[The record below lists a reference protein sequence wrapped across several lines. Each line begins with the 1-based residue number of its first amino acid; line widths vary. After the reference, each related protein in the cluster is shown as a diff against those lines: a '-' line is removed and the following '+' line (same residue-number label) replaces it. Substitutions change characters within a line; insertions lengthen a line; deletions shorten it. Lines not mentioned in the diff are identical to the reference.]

1 MKTLLSFR
9 HTFIGI
15 CLLSSVLFLAVSA
28 SAQAMG
34 ANRGEAAGTDG
45 GRSIQGRIIFASGA
59 PPATTVRIT
68 LETPYSGTR
77 TTFADQDGFFTFN
90 NLGAGPYQLIVNA
103 GKEYDL
109 ARESINIEG
118 PAPVYQVPI
127 YLRPNLESNPG
138 LAGVPK
144 AAYDFYSKGT
154 DAAAKG
160 DSKKA
165 VEMLEQAIKLHPAF
179 SMALADLGMQYMRLG
194 QMDKAASTYRAL
206 LKINDTDANA
216 HMNLGIALY
225 NLSSTSIAD
234 KNMDEASQRLN
245 DAEHHLSQ
253 AIKLN
258 SRGPNAH
265 YYLGLVFIRLRKYKE
280 AQTEMELAISNG
292 GENLAPA
299 HKYLGGLYMSAKK
312 NKEAADQLEKYL
324 QLEPQ
329 AADGEKIRGTIKE
342 LRSKQ

>member
-1 MKTLLSFR
+1 MQTPFSFR
-9 HTFIGI
+9 HIMTGI
-15 CLLSSVLFLAVSA
+15 CVLTSFLLLAVSV
-28 SAQAMG
+28 SAQALG
-34 ANRGEAAGTDG
+34 ANRGDSAGTDG
-45 GRSIQGRIIFASGA
+45 GRSIQGRIIFASGTT
-59 PPATTVRIT
+59 PATTIRIT

-77 TTFADQDGFFTFN
+77 TTFADRDGGFTFN
-90 NLGAGPYQLIVNA
+90 NLGAGPYQLTVNA
-103 GKEYDL
+103 GKEYEL

-127 YLRPNLESNPG
+127 YLRPNLESNSA

-160 DSKKA
+160 DTKKA
-165 VEMLEQAIKLHPAF
+165 VEMFEQAIKLHPTF
-179 SMALADLGMQYMRLG
+179 TMALADLGMQYMRLG
-194 QMDKAASTYRAL
+194 QMDKAVITYGAL
-206 LKINDTDANA
+206 LKIKDTDAGA
-216 HMNLGIALY
+216 HLNLGIAYY
-225 NLSSTSIAD
+225 NLSSTSIAA
-234 KNMDEASQRLN
+234 KNLDEASQRLS
-245 DAEHHLSQ
+245 DAEQHLTQ

-280 AQTEMELAISNG
+280 AQSEMELAISGG

-329 AADGEKIRGTIKE
+329 ATDAEKIRSTIKE
-342 LRSKQ
+342 LRSRQ